1 MRISVDINSLNN
13 PARRPVQRGRSPWR
27 WGWQAC
33 VAALIGLAL
42 PQVQA
47 ESSLPKLDF
56 TLPDVRAVEP
66 AQTISLSDFRG
77 QWVIVNFWATWCP
90 PCRKEMPDLQDFHT
104 KYQKTGKAAVL
115 AVNFHEEDLAA
126 VRAFLNDLWLEFPV
140 VSVAPG
146 TALEGFRVRGLP
158 TTYVIHPEGCAV
170 AREEG
175 EITAADLERFID
187 NYEKEGKGCTA

>member
-1 MRISVDINSLNN
+1 M
-13 PARRPVQRGRSPWR
+13 
-27 WGWQAC
+27 
-33 VAALIGLAL
+33 
-42 PQVQA
+42 
-47 ESSLPKLDF
+47 
-56 TLPDVRAVEP
+56 
-66 AQTISLSDFRG
+66 
-77 QWVIVNFWATWCP
+77 
-90 PCRKEMPDLQDFHT
+90 
-104 KYQKTGKAAVL
+104 L

>member
-1 MRISVDINSLNN
+1 
-13 PARRPVQRGRSPWR
+13 
-27 WGWQAC
+27 
-33 VAALIGLAL
+33 LILLAL

-66 AQTISLSDFRG
+66 SQTISLSDFRG

-90 PCRKEMPDLQDFHT
+90 PCRKEMPDLQDFHA
-104 KYQKTGKAAVL
+104 KHQKTGKAVVL

-140 VSVAPG
+140 VSAVPG
-146 TALEGFRVRGLP
+146 AALEGFRVRGLP